1 MRMFTPIAAL
11 LDREVTLSASGSLR
25 SRPMGMVEELET
37 LGVACRTD
45 HGRAP
50 IIVKGPMKGGDIKDR
65 RVCQFA
71 VPYRTPYGSA
81 ALRN

>member
-37 LGVACRTD
+37 LGVACRADQRLRT
-45 HGRAP
+45 HQSSR
-50 IIVKGPMKGGDIKDR
+50 DR
-65 RVCQFA
+65 
-71 VPYRTPYGSA
+71 
-81 ALRN
+81 